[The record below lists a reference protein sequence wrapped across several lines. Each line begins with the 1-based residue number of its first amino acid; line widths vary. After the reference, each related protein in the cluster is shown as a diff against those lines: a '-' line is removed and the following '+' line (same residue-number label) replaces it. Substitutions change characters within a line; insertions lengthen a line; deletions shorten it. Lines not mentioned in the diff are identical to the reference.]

1 MRGTMIPILIATT
14 AEGRDLVLSAPLEPV
29 QSTTV
34 YAGLNG
40 QIRDICV
47 QMGDRILTGDTL
59 GVIHRPDLKLKEA
72 TALIH
77 LKKTRAEE
85 NRLNEMH
92 KRGLVSAYQLEIA
105 RFDTE
110 AAHYHYLVA
119 RIELKKTT
127 ITAPQDGL
135 VAKVSVKP
143 RDRVLS
149 HTSIALIID
158 PTDLQTHLFVPEDR
172 LHHIQIN
179 MSVSAVPTGKPAIH
193 ERIIAISPVIDPNSG
208 TCKITGLF
216 LNARMYLRPAI
227 LVNITHHP
235 TVG

>member
-1 MRGTMIPILIATT
+1 MILTLTLIATT

-40 QIRDICV
+40 QIRDIRV
-47 QMGDRILTGDTL
+47 QMGNMVIVGDTL
-59 GVIHRPDLKLKEA
+59 AVIHRPDLELKEA

-92 KRGLVSAYQLEIA
+92 KRGLVSAHQLEIA

-110 AAHYHYLVA
+110 TAHYHYLSA
-119 RIELKKTT
+119 YTDLKKTT
-127 ITAPQDGL
+127 ITAPRDGL
-135 VAKVSVKP
+135 LAEIKVKP
-143 RDRVLS
+143 GDRVLS
-149 HTSIALIID
+149 HTPIARIID
-158 PTDLQTHLFVPEDR
+158 PTDLQTHLFVPEDQ

-179 MSVSAVPTGKPAIH
+179 MPISAVPTAGGQPTLH
-193 ERIIAISPVIDPNSG
+193 GRITQISPIIDPNSG

-216 LNARMYLRPAI
+216 LNAGTHLRPGT
-227 LVNITHHP
+227 LVDITITP
-235 TVG
+235 P